1 MLKIYMRL
9 LGFARP
15 IQKYAIPYFF
25 YSLLYALFNSLTF
38 LLIMPILKTM
48 FDADYTFV
56 YVEKLPPLAFNQE
69 YLTALFNYTYSH
81 LFNEYNPENVL
92 LMLAVV
98 TIFVSL
104 LSNLFRYLG
113 SWTVENMRTRTLQ
126 RMRNE
131 MFSKVVDMHVGF
143 FSDQRKGDIISKIT
157 SDVGVVQFCI
167 TNTLQ
172 VSFREPFLIIGY
184 TVMMVAISWE
194 LALFSVLFLPVVA
207 LIIGSIVKRLRH
219 PARTSQQRMGELVS
233 TLDESLSG
241 IKVIKSY
248 NAVDYIKQK
257 FYDLNAD
264 LARLTLSM
272 ARRQQLASPM
282 SEFLGISAVG
292 VILVFGGS
300 LVFKGSLSPE
310 GFIAFVAMFSQ
321 ITRPVRTFI
330 DQFANINQGIAAGER
345 IFSIIDAQSE
355 IQDKPSALELNGLK
369 DKIEFRDIHFSYDGS
384 REVIDGISF
393 DIKRG
398 ETVALVG
405 PSGGGKSTLAKLI
418 MGVERATSG
427 QILLDGKPV
436 DRKARKK
443 LCERVGIVFQNAD
456 DQIIASTVAAEVS
469 FGPMNLRLPRDEVA
483 RRVDHALDYMEL
495 QAFRARPP
503 HDLSGGE
510 KKRVSIADILAM
522 QSEILL
528 FDEPAASLDPAG
540 EERLGRVL
548 ARLSEEGRTLLIST
562 HDMDFA
568 FRWATRAVVFGAGR
582 ILADGTPQAVLAD
595 ADVLRRA
602 HLRRPLLMEVWDTL
616 RARDLVPPDAACP
629 RSPNALA
636 RLLDEK

>member
-1 MLKIYMRL
+1 MFKIYMRL

-15 IQKYAIPYFF
+15 IRKYAIPYFF
-25 YSLLYALFNSLTF
+25 YSLFYALFNSLTF

-69 YLTALFNYTYSH
+69 YLTALFNFTYSH
-81 LFNEYNPENVL
+81 LFTEYNPENVL
-92 LMLAVV
+92 LLLAIV

-104 LSNLFRYLG
+104 LSNLFRYMG
-113 SWTVENMRTRTLQ
+113 AWTVENMRTRTLQ

-131 MFSKVVDMHVGF
+131 MFSKVVDMNVGY

-172 VSFREPFLIIGY
+172 VAFREPFLIIGY

-248 NAVDYIKQK
+248 NATGYVKQK
-257 FYDLNAD
+257 FYDLSED

-300 LVFKGSLSPE
+300 LVFKDALSPE
-310 GFIAFVAMFSQ
+310 GFIAFIAMFSQ

-330 DQFANINQGIAAGER
+330 DQFSNINQGIAAGER

-355 IQDKPSALELNGLK
+355 IQDKPGAIELDGLK

-384 REVIDGISF
+384 REVIEGISF
-393 DIKRG
+393 EIKRG

-405 PSGGGKSTLAKLI
+405 PSGGGKSTLSELIPRFYDVKAGDILIDGVSVRDYTQDSLRAHMSVVAQDTVLFNDTIEGNIAMGKAGATHEEIVEAARIANADCFIQEAPEGYQTNIGDRGVKLSGGQRQRLSIARAVLKNPEILILDEATSALDTESEKLVQDALNKLLVGRTSVVIAPRLSPIHNADKIIVVDHGRIAEQGTHNELMARGGIYAKLI
-418 MGVERATSG
+418 E
-427 QILLDGKPV
+427 
-436 DRKARKK
+436 
-443 LCERVGIVFQNAD
+443 
-456 DQIIASTVAAEVS
+456 
-469 FGPMNLRLPRDEVA
+469 
-483 RRVDHALDYMEL
+483 
-495 QAFRARPP
+495 
-503 HDLSGGE
+503 
-510 KKRVSIADILAM
+510 M
-522 QSEILL
+522 QS
-528 FDEPAASLDPAG
+528 FD
-540 EERLGRVL
+540 
-548 ARLSEEGRTLLIST
+548 
-562 HDMDFA
+562 
-568 FRWATRAVVFGAGR
+568 
-582 ILADGTPQAVLAD
+582 
-595 ADVLRRA
+595 
-602 HLRRPLLMEVWDTL
+602 
-616 RARDLVPPDAACP
+616 
-629 RSPNALA
+629 
-636 RLLDEK
+636 